1 MARCHGGFMLHST
14 RIAGDPLEYAA
25 ALIAANERSR
35 LPDLTGLTIV
45 LPNLGCVSRLVAAL
59 YAAAQT
65 PVILLPRFATLESL
79 AADIPIDPPIYST
92 ERRVSDVYHALKARR
107 WVADEDLWTLSRE
120 VVALIDAFSSAEIAL
135 PSDYSGLLAR
145 IRAAYEKGPDK
156 PLGFESSI
164 VFELWHALSHR
175 GDAVDSGNARAL
187 QLARFASEA
196 SAPLYVV
203 GIDRFTPR
211 EKAFLASY
219 ARHAEVY
226 DIGIDLYDYRNA
238 PMPRAVYSAAWG
250 PLDEVTGA
258 GELAERIAHIRQSA
272 AGALQNVTLIPAR
285 SLERE
290 ALNLARVIRHWLAC
304 GKQRVAVIALD
315 RLVVRRLRALLAR
328 DGIEVSDET
337 GWALST
343 TRAAA
348 VVMGLASLENS
359 NAAAQ
364 IGYLRSALA
373 FAGRLEEHARL
384 ALARLDILRARS
396 RRSDVALDD
405 LLEADGSIA
414 PAVHALAAARRR
426 LGSKARPLALW
437 TRALLEA
444 TEIAGMRP
452 ALLADEAGLACI
464 TLLEALCHECDQDKN
479 VFERDEWLG
488 WLESRFEAE
497 TFRALSADAR
507 VVFTQL
513 APARLRNFDGVAFA
527 GADDAHLPGAFGAY
541 AFFNDT
547 VRRELGL
554 ANHAET
560 LREIESALIDLC
572 ALADD
577 VVVSWQATLNGE
589 SNPPSR
595 YFNRL
600 EIFHQ
605 RVFNTPLQQA
615 EIAEPVTDTAAHGA
629 TARPAPTLPA
639 ALLPTV
645 ITASAY
651 NSLIAC
657 PYQFFSRHA
666 LGIREPDEE
675 DLSKRDYGILVHRA
689 LDRFHREVPV
699 VSELDTQSAELALLH
714 ASEQVF
720 RDDMERDFI
729 AHGWLAKWRAQ
740 IPAYIAWQRTREAEG
755 WRWEGGEIKARVSLH
770 LPNGDEVAVE
780 GRIDRVDSLHDVGI
794 IRRAVLDYKTGQ
806 AKKLME
812 ALSLPGEDVQLPFYA
827 LLRPD
832 ASEAAYV
839 VFDKEIEQI
848 SPEQPLPDLSA
859 AVATRLARLL
869 ETMTNGAA
877 LPAHGDSI
885 SCEYCAARVL
895 CRRDYW

>member
-1 MARCHGGFMLHST
+1 MLHST

-25 ALIAANERSR
+25 ALIAANERAR
-35 LPDLTGLTIV
+35 WPDLTALTVI

-59 YAAAQT
+59 YAHAPT
-65 PVILLPRFATLESL
+65 PVVLLPRFATLESL
-79 AADIPIDPPIYST
+79 AANVPIGEPVYST

-107 WVADEDLWTLSRE
+107 WVADEDLWTLARE
-120 VVALIDAFSSAEIAL
+120 VVALIDEFNNAEIAL
-135 PSDYSGLLAR
+135 PSDHSGLLAS
-145 IRAAYEKGPDK
+145 IRAVYKKGAER

-175 GDAVDSGNARAL
+175 TDAIDYANARAL
-187 QLARFASEA
+187 QLARFAADA
-196 SAPLYVV
+196 SGPLYVV

-211 EKAFLASY
+211 EQAFLAAY
-219 ARHAEVY
+219 AQRAEVY
-226 DIGIDLYDYRNA
+226 DIGIDAYDYRNA
-238 PMPRAVYSAAWG
+238 PMPRAIYAAAWA
-250 PLDEVTGA
+250 PLDEVSGVA
-258 GELAERIAHIRQSA
+258 ELNERIEYIRQSA
-272 AGALQNVTLIPAR
+272 AEPLQNLTLIPAH
-285 SLERE
+285 SLEHE

-304 GKQRVAVIALD
+304 GKRRIAVIALD

-348 VVMGLASLENS
+348 VVIGLASLQSS

-364 IGYLRSALA
+364 LGYLRSALA
-373 FAGRLEEHARL
+373 FAGKLEESTRL
-384 ALARLDILRARS
+384 ALSRLDILRARS
-396 RRSDVALDD
+396 RRGDLPLED
-405 LLEADGSIA
+405 LLEADGSVA
-414 PAVHALAAARRR
+414 PAVHALAAAKRR

-437 TRALLEA
+437 NRALLEA
-444 TEIAGMRP
+444 AELAGMRA

-464 TLLEALCHECDQDKN
+464 NLLEALCHECNQDKN
-479 VFERDEWLG
+479 MFERDEWLG

-497 TFRALSADAR
+497 TFRTLSADAQ

-513 APARLRNFDGVAFA
+513 TPARLRRFDGVAFA
-527 GADDAHLPGAFGAY
+527 GGDDAHLPGAFGPH

-547 VRRELGL
+547 VRRELGF
-554 ANHAET
+554 ATHAET
-560 LREIESALIDLC
+560 LREIESALIDVC

-577 VVVSWQATLNGE
+577 IVVSWQATLNGE
-589 SNPPSR
+589 RNPLSR

-600 EIFHQ
+600 EIFHH
-605 RVFNTPLQQA
+605 RLFNTPLQQA
-615 EIAEPVTDTAAHGA
+615 DLPEPVAEVAPHGA
-629 TARPAPTLPA
+629 MVQPAPRLPA
-639 ALLPTV
+639 ALVPKV

-657 PYQFFSRHA
+657 PYQFFSLHA
-666 LGIREPDEE
+666 LGIREPAEE

-699 VSELDTQSAELALLH
+699 VSELDTQSAELALLQ

-720 RDDMERDFI
+720 HDDIERDFL

-740 IPAYIAWQRTREAEG
+740 IPAYIAWQGAREAEG
-755 WRWEGGEIKARVSLH
+755 WRWEAGEIKARVSLQ
-770 LPNGDEVAVE
+770 LSNGDEVTVE
-780 GRIDRVDSLHDVGI
+780 GRIDRIDSIDDDGI

-806 AKKLME
+806 AKKLRE
-812 ALSLPGEDVQLPFYA
+812 ALSIPGEDVQLPFYA
-827 LLRPD
+827 LLCPD
-832 ASEAAYV
+832 AGEAAYI

-848 SPEQPLPDLSA
+848 SPEQPLPDLST
-859 AVATRLARLL
+859 AVAARLARLL
-869 ETMTNGAA
+869 EALTDGTA
-877 LPAHGDSI
+877 LPAHGDSV